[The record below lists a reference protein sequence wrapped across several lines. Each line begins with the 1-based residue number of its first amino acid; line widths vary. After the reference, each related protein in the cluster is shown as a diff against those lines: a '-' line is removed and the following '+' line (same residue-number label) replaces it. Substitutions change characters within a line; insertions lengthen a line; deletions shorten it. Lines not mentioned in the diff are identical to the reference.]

1 MSCNKRRWANHAMS
15 QPSKLP
21 ESNAAKEMNDRLAQ
35 MQQERMRQDAMW
47 DEPPAA
53 LIVSGQPQQQTQ
65 VTVGSLKQTLPSN
78 SQK

>member
-21 ESNAAKEMNDRLAQ
+21 ESGAAKEMNDRLAQ

-47 DEPPAA
+47 EEPPQQ
-53 LIVSGQPQQQTQ
+53 ITNIHVS
-65 VTVGSLKQTLPSN
+65 SKQTLPSN

>member
-21 ESNAAKEMNDRLAQ
+21 ESSAAKEMNDRLAQ

-53 LIVSGQPQQQTQ
+53 LLVAGQPQQQTTAL
-65 VTVGSLKQTLPSN
+65 VTPKQSLPTQYK
-78 SQK
+78 K